1 MTVEIRSLE
10 KESMPDTMTV
20 NDAEYRVVKL
30 LGKGK
35 GGYSYLVTD
44 GTAQYVLK
52 QIHHEPCAYYTF
64 GDKLRSCGTMKR
76 CGSWASPCPGLW
88 RRPSRRSAFCHSE
101 NCTVSRLYPAG
112 LNIDYYPTNFVP
124 CGGTLY
130 YIDYECNAYMQE
142 WDFAHW
148 GARYWTIQ
156 APEKPDEA

>member
-1 MTVEIRSLE
+1 MERCRIFAVCEAGGDGVAIHSKCGMLFSLLH
-10 KESMPDTMTV
+10 KD
-20 NDAEYRVVKL
+20 L
-30 LGKGK
+30 LFNSRQQGK
-35 GGYSYLVTD
+35 
-44 GTAQYVLK
+44 AM
-52 QIHHEPCAYYTF
+52 
-64 GDKLRSCGTMKR
+64 CG
-76 CGSWASPCPGLW
+76 
-88 RRPSRRSAFCHSE
+88 
-101 NCTVSRLYPAG
+101 RLYPAG

>member
-1 MTVEIRSLE
+1 MPRLLAAAIPQERILKEYIAGQTVAELL
-10 KESMPDTMTV
+10 KEGRMDP
-20 NDAEYRVVKL
+20 
-30 LGKGK
+30 GW
-35 GGYSYLVTD
+35 
-44 GTAQYVLK
+44 
-52 QIHHEPCAYYTF
+52 
-64 GDKLRSCGTMKR
+64 LRQVQAMCG
-76 CGSWASPCPGLW
+76 
-88 RRPSRRSAFCHSE
+88 
-101 NCTVSRLYPAG
+101 RLYPAG